1 LDKNVSGVDLDELL
15 KAREEL
21 NKEIGVET
29 DPNMYS
35 DYNPNRKNE
44 ENEKPA
50 SDENEESFVS
60 ENSDVED
67 SKSETQTEEP
77 KLEDG
82 YTEETKKEETSVVE
96 HSSSA
101 GDNLQKFDMFSA
113 FEVKENVHESAG
125 EKLDFNK
132 LEDSSQRTTNLE
144 KLETELMNS
153 SNDEEDSDVSADDS
167 AESKFE
173 EIENADELGSM
184 LDQLLADL
192 DAEDEEAEE
201 KTENSSS
208 EETVS
213 ETIQNESSEA
223 EEENDDASDLADS
236 YLTSLDIEPKFEE
249 PAELADVQSDET
261 EVAEEEQ
268 PEEEKKADR
277 LDLFMKGNLSSN
289 KSKSEEDEISE
300 TENSEESKLI
310 SALDD
315 FSVENLVS
323 DEGEETQE
331 SSETEEEASKE
342 ESDETQETTE
352 TENAESENEVS
363 ENKEPV
369 IEIEDEEDNSYLD
382 VLKSSEPEQEK
393 QESVALESYDAT
405 KASPNIPK
413 KSSFENSLSDGETE
427 IITDYNQLRE
437 ILQRELKE
445 SEEASQEKVEE
456 DDDGVK
462 YEIIEEFKFLDEIA
476 TDEFKNSDKF
486 SYIMGKNEK
495 GEMVYGNF
503 KEHFNLAVFGKND
516 IVMNSFLNSMV
527 LSLCLKNSTS
537 DVNFVMLDSNI
548 NSTFEVYNKS
558 SYLYF
563 NRIAKTNKE
572 ILDTLIEVTKEL
584 DARYERLAEAGM
596 SNADQFNDMAKET
609 ETTPMTNLIVVFNNY
624 TDASQ
629 ATYVDKINACLYQ
642 ILKFGRLV
650 GIYAVVTAMLPIT
663 TSQVNYNL
671 SSRISFKSDHESK
684 YTVGVEGVHKLP
696 DESDAIYFNISKNTS
711 EHIKAATVTDTELD
725 IIIKELEDEDWWL
738 TQKLK
743 RLKPPQ
749 DAQNH
754 LKELWMSGWFHLVV
768 TKTELTQKS
777 CLHICLK
784 LVSSSLLMHQMLI

>member
-1 LDKNVSGVDLDELL
+1 MDKNVSGVDLDELL

-21 NKEIGVET
+21 NNEIGVET

-44 ENEKPA
+44 ENNKPA
-50 SDENEESFVS
+50 SDENEDSFVS

-67 SKSETQTEEP
+67 SKSGTPSDEP
-77 KLEDG
+77 TFEDG
-82 YTEETKKEETSVVE
+82 YTEESKKEETPAEE
-96 HSSSA
+96 HSSA
-101 GDNLQKFDMFSA
+101 GDNLKKFDMFSA

-132 LEDSSQRTTNLE
+132 IEDSSQRTTNLE

-153 SNDEEDSDVSADDS
+153 SNDEDDS
-167 AESKFE
+167 ETSVDETTGSKFE

-184 LDQLLADL
+184 LEQLLADL
-192 DAEDEEAEE
+192 DAEDEELEE
-201 KTENSSS
+201 TSENSSS

-213 ETIQNESSEA
+213 ETLQNETSET
-223 EEENDDASDLADS
+223 EETNDDSSDLADS

-249 PAELADVQSDET
+249 PEELADIQNDE
-261 EVAEEEQ
+261 VEEQ
-268 PEEEKKADR
+268 PEEKKADR
-277 LDLFMKGNLSSN
+277 LDLFMKGNLGSTE
-289 KSKSEEDEISE
+289 SKQEEDSEEISE
-300 TENSEESKLI
+300 AKEDEEFKLV
-310 SALDD
+310 SALED

-323 DEGEETQE
+323 EEDEETKD
-331 SSETEEEASKE
+331 SSETEENGE
-342 ESDETQETTE
+342 EIQETTE
-352 TENAESENEVS
+352 VEEAESETEEVS
-363 ENKEPV
+363 EIDKPV
-369 IEIEDEEDNSYLD
+369 IGIEDEEDNSYLD

-456 DDDGVK
+456 EDDGVK
-462 YEIIEEFKFLDEIA
+462 YEIIEDFKFLDEIA

-503 KEHFNLAVFGKND
+503 REHFNLAVFGKND

-596 SNADQFNDMAKET
+596 SNVDQFNDMAKET
-609 ETTPMTNLIVVFNNY
+609 ETTPMTNLIIVFNNY

-650 GIYAVVTAMLPIT
+650 GIYAVITAMLPIT

-671 SSRISFKSDHESK
+671 SSRLSFKSDHESK

-711 EHIKAATVTDTELD
+711 DHIKTATVTDTELD
-725 IIIKELEDEDWWL
+725 IIIKELEDED
-738 TQKLK
+738 
-743 RLKPPQ
+743 
-749 DAQNH
+749 
-754 LKELWMSGWFHLVV
+754 
-768 TKTELTQKS
+768 
-777 CLHICLK
+777 
-784 LVSSSLLMHQMLI
+784 

>member
-1 LDKNVSGVDLDELL
+1 MDKNVSGVDLEELL

-82 YTEETKKEETSVVE
+82 YTEESKKEETPVVE

-101 GDNLQKFDMFSA
+101 GDNLKKFDMFSA

-167 AESKFE
+167 SESKFE

-213 ETIQNESSEA
+213 ETIQNESSET
-223 EEENDDASDLADS
+223 EEENDDASDLAES

-249 PAELADVQSDET
+249 SAEQADVQSDET
-261 EVAEEEQ
+261 EEVEQ
-268 PEEEKKADR
+268 QLPEEEKKSDR
-277 LDLFMKGNLSSN
+277 LDLFMKGNLGSN
-289 KSKSEEDEISE
+289 QSKSEENETSE
-300 TENSEESKLI
+300 TEDSEESKLI
-310 SALDD
+310 SALED

-323 DEGEETQE
+323 EEDEEPQE
-331 SSETEEEASKE
+331 DSKTEEEASNEVSE
-342 ESDETQETTE
+342 EPQETTE
-352 TENAESENEVS
+352 TENSEDEADEVS
-363 ENKEPV
+363 ESKEPV

-382 VLKSSEPEQEK
+382 VLKSEPEQEK

-456 DDDGVK
+456 EDDGVK
-462 YEIIEEFKFLDEIA
+462 YEIIEDFKFLDEIA

-503 KEHFNLAVFGKND
+503 REHFNLAVFGKND
-516 IVMNSFLNSMV
+516 IVINSFLNSMV

-596 SNADQFNDMAKET
+596 SNVDQFNDMAKET
-609 ETTPMTNLIVVFNNY
+609 ETTPMTNLIIVFNNY

-650 GIYAVVTAMLPIT
+650 GIYAVITAMLPIT

-671 SSRISFKSDHESK
+671 SSRLSFKSDHDSK

-711 EHIKAATVTDTELD
+711 DHIKTATVTDTELD
-725 IIIKELEDEDWWL
+725 IIIKELEDED
-738 TQKLK
+738 
-743 RLKPPQ
+743 
-749 DAQNH
+749 
-754 LKELWMSGWFHLVV
+754 
-768 TKTELTQKS
+768 
-777 CLHICLK
+777 
-784 LVSSSLLMHQMLI
+784 